1 MDETKTQG
9 QERQDLLCF
18 KSKNAW
24 EKVSDVEKNEAFEF
38 CEKYKEFLNK
48 AKTEREFVSVA
59 KEMAIQ
65 KGFIALEEILLQ
77 GANISPGMKIYYTNR
92 NKSMILA
99 VIGKESPAKGVNII
113 GTHIDA
119 PRLDLKQNPLY
130 EDSELAMF
138 KTHYYGGIKK
148 YQWLTIPLALHG
160 VVIKGNGE
168 LVNLVAGENETDPV
182 LTITDLLPHL
192 AQDQMEKKMSEA
204 VQGEGMNLI
213 VGSIPY
219 IDEKAKDKVK
229 LFILD
234 ILFQKYNIIE
244 EDLQSAELEIVPAFK
259 ARDVGL
265 DRSLIGAYG
274 QDNRACAYP
283 SLEAIL
289 NLDSIPNRTAICIF
303 TDKEEIGSVGN
314 TGAQSKLLENFLADI
329 SCVILKNSSEI
340 NLRNCLRN
348 STMLSADVNAAV
360 DPNYEGV
367 QDKRNAT
374 YLGKGIAIQKY
385 TGSKGKHN
393 ASDASAEFVGKI
405 RKIFNDN
412 HIIWQSGELG
422 KVDQGGGGTV
432 ALFAANLGMDVLD
445 CGVSVQSMHSPF
457 EITCKVDIYISYK
470 AYLVFYKYC
479 Q

>member
-24 EKVSDVEKNEAFEF
+24 EKISDAEKNEAFEF

-65 KGFIALEEILLQ
+65 KGFLSLEEILLQ
-77 GANISPGMKIYYTNR
+77 GTNISPGMKIYYTNR

-99 VIGKESPAKGVNII
+99 VIGKDSPVKGVNII

-168 LVNLVAGENETDPV
+168 LVNVVVGENETDPV

-204 VQGEGMNLI
+204 IQGEGMNL
-213 VGSIPY
+213 VLGSIPY

-234 ILFQKYNIIE
+234 ILFQKYNIVE

-274 QDNRACAYP
+274 QDDRACAYP

-289 NLDSIPNRTAICIF
+289 NLDIIPDRTAICIF

-314 TGAQSKLLENFLADI
+314 TGAPIEVVRKLF
-329 SCVILKNSSEI
+329 
-340 NLRNCLRN
+340 
-348 STMLSADVNAAV
+348 
-360 DPNYEGV
+360 G
-367 QDKRNAT
+367 
-374 YLGKGIAIQKY
+374 
-385 TGSKGKHN
+385 
-393 ASDASAEFVGKI
+393 
-405 RKIFNDN
+405 
-412 HIIWQSGELG
+412 
-422 KVDQGGGGTV
+422 
-432 ALFAANLGMDVLD
+432 
-445 CGVSVQSMHSPF
+445 
-457 EITCKVDIYISYK
+457 
-470 AYLVFYKYC
+470 
-479 Q
+479 